1 MLLINVFVSLS
12 KIWTFSSFPWH
23 KVYPLTILGFP
34 DFGLPYLYKKNN
46 FTWIQQSGLWR
57 TPFKCK
63 LVFLTRKF
71 IKNSDLAT
79 ETQIF
84 PLKIPN
90 FRKFL
95 EIKLSILIAYR
106 HSKQSSVN
114 QNHKNKERY
123 WLVTTIETF
132 KIRTISWPLSW
143 KISTCCSGNTC
154 DDFIIIEVRK
164 KQHQ

>member
-1 MLLINVFVSLS
+1 MSLS
-12 KIWTFSSFPWH
+12 VKFEHFQVFTDTNFIPNYPRLSRLWTSICIQEKEFHLNSTIR
-23 KVYPLTILGFP
+23 PLENT
-34 DFGLPYLYKKNN
+34 
-46 FTWIQQSGLWR
+46 
-57 TPFKCK
+57 FKCK
-63 LVFLTRKF
+63 LVFLARKF